1 MTYPVLLELKDVN
14 KTYTLPSKEKV
25 QAVKKISFKIKQ
37 GSFTIIIGPSG
48 SGKSTLLKMAGLIQE
63 PSRGSVIFKDQE
75 TNQLTPNERAHH
87 IKENMAFIF
96 PHSNL
101 LSYLNLME
109 NVMLPMSNPDP
120 EKALKILNKLG
131 LNDSHICP
139 QKLSSLEKQKAAL
152 ARAMINN
159 PSLILLDEPT
169 RCLGRDDAQKYL
181 NILKNFKKRFSL
193 LLVTDNQQQ
202 AHYADEVHYMEDGIL
217 KGKVINNF

>member
-1 MTYPVLLELKDVN
+1 MTNPVLLELKDVN

-25 QAVKKISFKIKQ
+25 QAVKKISLKIKQ
-37 GSFTIIIGPSG
+37 GTFTIIIGPSG
-48 SGKSTLLKMAGLIQE
+48 SGKSTLLKMAGLILE

-75 TNQLTPNERAHH
+75 TNQLTPDERAHL
-87 IKENMAFIF
+87 IKENMAFMF

-101 LSYLNLME
+101 LSYLNLLE
-109 NVMLPMSNPDP
+109 NVMLPMLNPDP

-139 QKLSSLEKQKAAL
+139 NKLSSLEKQKAAL

-169 RCLGRDDAQKYL
+169 GCLGGIDAQEYL
-181 NILKNFKKRFSL
+181 NILKRFKKSFSF
-193 LLVTDNQQQ
+193 LLVTDNQQLDD
-202 AHYADEVHYMEDGIL
+202 YADEVYYIENGIL
-217 KGKVINNF
+217 KEKK